1 MAETSTCFDLR
12 CGYAVPGRV
21 DTCPRCGRK
30 MRSSRTVRAYGAV
43 MMVCGIILL
52 GMMGTITV
60 LLWPQLMNPGREMAG
75 GTTFTG
81 SAGDAEMILWLF
93 GLVLLFGLVALLTGL
108 WQVATGR
115 RNRWVAIIAV
125 ALGAAI
131 FVYGRWMTGV
141 LG

>member
-1 MAETSTCFDLR
+1 
-12 CGYAVPGRV
+12 
-21 DTCPRCGRK
+21 
-30 MRSSRTVRAYGAV
+30 
-43 MMVCGIILL
+43 
-52 GMMGTITV
+52 
-60 LLWPQLMNPGREMAG
+60 MNPGREMAG